1 MSSSLCS
8 STTIIS
14 EMESAAAENV
24 KSKGD
29 QRLAYLLLGKFSY
42 VKPAKMDYNRW
53 KYNWKIVCNVL
64 SILFCVLKLVIL
76 KVVLMWTKSP

>member
-42 VKPAKMDYNRW
+42 FLTCKNG
-53 KYNWKIVCNVL
+53 L
-64 SILFCVLKLVIL
+64 Q
-76 KVVLMWTKSP
+76 